1 MDILSDD
8 AVLKGSGGKEKA
20 DAQRNVQHL
29 IDIAGDKSLNE
40 HFNDAAADEIPNNVH
55 NLGSHQG
62 GNVEEEIED
71 SDDMLDLNKE

>member
-8 AVLKGSGGKEKA
+8 EVLKGSGGKERA
-20 DAQRNVQHL
+20 DAQKKVQHL
-29 IDIAGDKSLNE
+29 LEIAGDKSLNE

-62 GNVEEEIED
+62 GNEEEEIEN
-71 SDDMLDLNKE
+71 SDPLDPYKG